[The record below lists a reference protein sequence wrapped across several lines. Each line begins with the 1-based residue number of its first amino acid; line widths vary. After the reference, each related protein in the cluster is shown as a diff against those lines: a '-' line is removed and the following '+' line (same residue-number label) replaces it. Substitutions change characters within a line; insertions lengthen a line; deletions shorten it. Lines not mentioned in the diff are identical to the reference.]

1 VGPARIGYGTVIAA
15 GTICRRDCPE
25 GGRLLTAAQPA
36 DQGENSRNFVPGR
49 YGNIGRK
56 VLNNLTYIANI
67 LALKTWYLHV
77 RQPFFRRM
85 TLGEALFEGVMEVLQ
100 QAAQERLN
108 RFRNLAEKME
118 SSLLLLPGV
127 NDRQKREELA
137 AQQCELSANWPEVEG
152 CFTCGQEEAIG
163 TERRNIFLD
172 RIEEKIVKTDSDYLS
187 MIQTLDQQTTGTG
200 TAWLQEIVDILT
212 RQALTY
218 LPACEKSKNKR
229 PHA

>member
-1 VGPARIGYGTVIAA
+1 
-15 GTICRRDCPE
+15 
-25 GGRLLTAAQPA
+25 
-36 DQGENSRNFVPGR
+36 
-49 YGNIGRK
+49 
-56 VLNNLTYIANI
+56 
-67 LALKTWYLHV
+67 
-77 RQPFFRRM
+77 M
-85 TLGEALFEGVMEVLQ
+85 TLGEALFEGAMEVLQ
-100 QAAQERLN
+100 QAVQERLN

-118 SSLLLLPGV
+118 SSLLLLPV
-127 NDRQKREELA
+127 ANDRQRSEDLA
-137 AQQCELSANWPEVEG
+137 AQQSELSANWPEVEG

-187 MIQTLDQQTTGTG
+187 IIQTLDPQTAGLG